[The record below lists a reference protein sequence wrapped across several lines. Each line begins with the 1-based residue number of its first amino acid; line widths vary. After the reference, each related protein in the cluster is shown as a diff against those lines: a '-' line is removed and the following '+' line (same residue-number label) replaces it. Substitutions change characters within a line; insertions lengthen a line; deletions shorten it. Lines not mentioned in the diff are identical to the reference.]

1 MMAAAHAVQ
10 HDSMF
15 MTALPYGVAT
25 SALGIVGAITAV
37 FASSTAAIIMGIA
50 LGILGSYGFLA
61 VLTCA
66 MSSRNSDEFS
76 NNIWKHMVTF
86 AGVAVSQLVQFT
98 VQVVIAEGIAAICRR
113 RQ

>member
-1 MMAAAHAVQ
+1 MAATPAVQ

-15 MTALPYGVAT
+15 STALPYGVAT

-37 FASSTAAIIMGIA
+37 FASSTAAIVAGIA

-66 MSSRNSDEFS
+66 ISSKNSDEFGQ
-76 NNIWKHMVTF
+76 NIWKHMVTF
-86 AGVAVSQLVQFT
+86 AGVAISQIVQFT
-98 VQVVIAEGIAAICRR
+98 VQIVIAEGIRAICRR
-113 RQ
+113 RT